1 VGTIATTNVHVQTQP
16 KRIEIQF
23 PTMLAASAFIGVTN
37 HGVTVWGRDANDLQD
52 ALVRHEATPFVETA
66 PKYRGIPESA
76 LHD

>member
-1 VGTIATTNVHVQTQP
+1 
-16 KRIEIQF
+16 
-23 PTMLAASAFIGVTN
+23 MLAASAFIGVTN

-66 PKYRGIPESA
+66 PKYRGIPEST